1 MKHETAMKYK
11 VLIIDDE
18 PLARRGIRAR
28 LQSLPDFFLLDD
40 CEDGVAALKT
50 IRRDQ
55 PDLLFL
61 DVQMPGMSGFDMLK
75 RLPKSKLPFI
85 IFLTAYDQY
94 ALRAFEVHALDY
106 LLKPI
111 DDERFAEAVGRARR
125 HLKLRSSDSIEER
138 LRSLIDEHTSA
149 KRASPFA
156 ERFTIRTG
164 SRIKFV
170 FADEIDWI
178 EAVGDYAGLHVGDKT
193 PLMRETLNALEMRL
207 DPEKFVR
214 IHRSAIVQLSRICEL
229 RTLPNRELR
238 LRLTSGADLKVSRTY
253 RDRLDHWLAGE

>member
-1 MKHETAMKYK
+1 MKHK
-11 VLIIDDE
+11 VLIVDDE

-28 LQSLPDFFLLDD
+28 LEPLSDFVLLEDCDD
-40 CEDGVAALKT
+40 GIAGLKA

-61 DVQMPGMSGFDMLK
+61 DIQMPGMSGFDMLK
-75 RLPKSKLPFI
+75 RLPKNRVPVV

-111 DDERFAEAVGRARR
+111 DDERFAEAIERVRR
-125 HLKLRSSDSIEER
+125 QLKHRDTDSIEDR
-138 LRSLIDEHTSA
+138 LRDLLAEQNSA
-149 KRASPFA
+149 KQPSPYV
-156 ERFTIRTG
+156 ERFMVRTG
-164 SRIKFV
+164 SRITFV
-170 FADEIDWI
+170 HAAEIDWI

-193 PLMRETLNALEMRL
+193 PLMRETLNALETRL

-214 IHRSAIVQLSRICEL
+214 IHRSAIVQASRICEL
-229 RTLPNRELR
+229 RTLANRELR
-238 LRLTSGADLKVSRTY
+238 VRLTSGADLKVSRTY
-253 RDRLDHWLAGE
+253 RNRLDEWLFSK